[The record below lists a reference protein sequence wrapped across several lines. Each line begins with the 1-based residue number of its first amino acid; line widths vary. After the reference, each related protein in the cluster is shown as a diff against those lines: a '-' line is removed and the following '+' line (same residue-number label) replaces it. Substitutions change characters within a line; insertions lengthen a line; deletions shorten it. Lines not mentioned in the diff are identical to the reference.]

1 MSLPRLRL
9 EKSNFKDGEWHISPE
24 EAHHLVTVRRCYTG
38 SLVEGLLDGEKIQ
51 LKLRCEEDA
60 VTAVEVSRES
70 EPPPHL
76 ELHLLLALL
85 KSDQFDASLRFAAE
99 IGVTRIHLLECDRCV
114 PKYSGMR
121 AAEKLMRWKK
131 ILSEATK
138 QAGSTRPP
146 LIELPVPLEGLDYSQ
161 LPQSKYAAL
170 LSDSAM
176 PLNSV
181 TINGAA
187 AVAIGPEGDW
197 TQAETRLLLENG
209 FQPISLGRRILR
221 ASTAV
226 AVACS
231 WFMLNGGEEHN
242 IGEFGDI

>member
-9 EKSNFKDGEWHISPE
+9 EKSNFQDGEWLISPE

-38 SLVEGLLDGEKIQ
+38 SLVEGLLDGERVQ
-51 LKLRCEEDA
+51 LKLRCDGDI

-70 EPPPHL
+70 EPPPQF
-76 ELHLLLALL
+76 ELHLLMALL

-99 IGVTRIHLLECDRCV
+99 IGVTRIHLLECERCV
-114 PKYSGMR
+114 PRYSGMR
-121 AAEKLMRWKK
+121 AADKLIRWKK

-138 QAGSTRPP
+138 QAGSARPP
-146 LIELPVPLEGLDYSQ
+146 LIELPVQLARLDYAL
-161 LPQSKYAAL
+161 LPELKYAAL
-170 LSDSAM
+170 LQDGAI
-176 PLNSV
+176 PLSSV
-181 TINGAA
+181 RIAGSA

-197 TQAETRLLLENG
+197 TPEETRLLLEKG

-231 WFMLNGGEEHN
+231 WFMMNG
-242 IGEFGDI
+242 